1 MEHTPRYCVQE
12 QVKGLEEMGH
22 GHLRGTEEE
31 GGGLNEQTQSGSLLQ
46 AEAALGWKVAL
57 SPASGSP

>member
-1 MEHTPRYCVQE
+1 MQE
-12 QVKGLEEMGH
+12 QIKGLEEMGH
-22 GHLRGTEEE
+22 GHPRGMEEE